1 VENRDI
7 YLPLPASGEGM
18 HTAAIQAALD
28 ACREVGGT
36 VTLADGLWR
45 VGSLR
50 LYSNTTLRLSSGTV
64 LQGSDRIEDYEDFHV
79 PTTLGYV
86 HSPWV
91 VEAWHLPR
99 HYIQAP
105 IVAFAAENV
114 AVIGEPGSVI
124 DGADCY
130 DPAGEEKFRGPM
142 GMVFCR
148 CRNVTLR
155 GYAYRNSANWAHQ
168 IDSCVNVRMENVTV
182 LGGHDGVN
190 IHHCLGVTVENCDF
204 RTGDDCIAGYGAEN
218 VVVRGCSFNTS
229 CCAFRFGG
237 RNLLVENCRFRGP
250 GEYPHRISGRHNT
263 LCAFLYYAMV
273 YDTVRVDSENWRI
286 RNCTME
292 NVEMLMDYRYGSD
305 FTMDARPLRDVTFE
319 NVRATGLVKPAI
331 LTPAWGNPLKVTLRD
346 VELDSPGRAFI
357 TTEDVSFVLENVKI
371 AGFNG

>member
-1 VENRDI
+1 MENRDI
-7 YLPLPASGEGM
+7 YLTLPASAEGLQ
-18 HTAAIQAALD
+18 TAYIQAALD
-28 ACREVGGT
+28 ACREGGGT

-45 VGSLR
+45 VGSVR

-91 VEAWHLPR
+91 VEAWHLPP

-105 IVAFAAENV
+105 IVAFEVENV
-114 AVIGEPGSVI
+114 AVIGEPGAVL

-155 GYAYRNSANWAHQ
+155 GYTYRNSANWAHQ
-168 IDSCVNVRMENVTV
+168 IDSCVNVRMEDVTV

-229 CCAFRFGG
+229 CNAFRFGG

-319 NVRATGLVKPAI
+319 NIRATGLVKPAI
-331 LTPAWGNPLKVTLRD
+331 LSPAQGNPLKVTLRS
-346 VELDSPGRAFI
+346 VALDNPGRAFI